1 MERLEVLLLGGG
13 SDDPFVVEAP
23 LGSTDAELAPLIAA
37 ELGLA
42 PSAKL
47 CLPSPRPSSGPWH
60 VSQGAAHCAPAG
72 AAGAASG
79 GSAESAE
86 MLALRRR
93 IASLLAENEAL
104 KQQQQQQPASSPM
117 MPMQSPDKAA
127 GPTPSA
133 SRANAA
139 SPSGAAPS
147 EAMMSPSA
155 PSASSS
161 AASSSHSPL
170 DVDVRPLVRGAVG
183 VARSLASLVAGRFA
197 VLDFWTTK

>member
-1 MERLEVLLLGGG
+1 MRNLKMERLEVLLLNGG

-60 VSQGAAHCAPAG
+60 VSQGAHCAPAG
-72 AAGAASG
+72 AACS

-86 MLALRRR
+86 MVALRRR

-104 KQQQQQQPASSPM
+104 KQQQQQQQQRSASPPAM
-117 MPMQSPDKAA
+117 AMQSPDKAA

-139 SPSGAAPS
+139 SPSAAAPS
-147 EAMMSPSA
+147 EAMSPS
-155 PSASSS
+155 SSS
-161 AASSSHSPL
+161 SSSHSPL
-170 DVDVRPLVRGAVG
+170 DVDVRPLVLGAVG
-183 VARSLASLVAGRFA
+183 AARSLASLVAGRFA